1 MSRAAALLLVA
12 ATASPADLQ
21 KWLQGVDAS
30 RHAFDEA
37 AIRARASQVVDG
49 QVESSAD
56 FEIYVKGRDKALIIF
71 RDPKNN
77 GRKVLT
83 VGNRMWLIVPGTTNP
98 VPITP
103 NQRLL
108 GGASFGDVAKLRFAD
123 DYGATAREVTGDV
136 GGRECL
142 ILDLEAHDPAAPYPK
157 VTLYLDAAEHLA
169 RKLVFF
175 LQSGKEAK
183 EALITGYGKAAG
195 HAIITQ
201 MEIRERLG
209 RESRGFTRL
218 EYLDYRPAKLDDAI
232 FTPEGAKGL

>member
-1 MSRAAALLLVA
+1 MFSALLLLLA
-12 ATASPADLQ
+12 APSPADVQ
-21 KWLQGVDAS
+21 AWLQSVDAS
-30 RHAFDEA
+30 RHAFDEV
-37 AIRARASQVVDG
+37 AIRARASQVVEG
-49 QVESSAD
+49 QIESSAE

-123 DYGATAREVTGDV
+123 DYDATARDVTGDV

-142 ILDLEAHDPAAPYPK
+142 ILDLQAKDAAAPYPK
-157 VTLYLDAAEHLA
+157 VTLFLDTAEHLA

-201 MEIRERLG
+201 MDIRERLG
-209 RESRGFTRL
+209 RESRGVTRL
-218 EYLDYRPAKLDDAI
+218 EYLDYRQAKLDDAI

>member
-1 MSRAAALLLVA
+1 MFSALVLLLLA
-12 ATASPADLQ
+12 APSPAELQ
-21 KWLQGVDAS
+21 TWLAAVDAS

-37 AIRARASQVVDG
+37 AIRARASQIVDG
-49 QVESSAD
+49 RVESSAE

-123 DYGATAREVTGDV
+123 DYAAAAREVTGDV

-142 ILDLEAHDPAAPYPK
+142 ILDLQAKDPAAPYPR
-157 VTLYLDAAEHLA
+157 VTLFLDTAEHLA

-209 RESRGFTRL
+209 RESRGVTRL
-218 EYLDYRPAKLDDAI
+218 EYLDYRQAKLDDAI